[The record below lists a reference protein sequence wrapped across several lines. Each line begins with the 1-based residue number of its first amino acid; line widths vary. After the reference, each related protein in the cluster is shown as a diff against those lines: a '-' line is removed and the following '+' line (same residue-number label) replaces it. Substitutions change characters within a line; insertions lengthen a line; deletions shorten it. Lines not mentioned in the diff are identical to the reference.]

1 MLATRKKMPFSLAVV
16 LNPTVP
22 LKKGI
27 PYPFVSMDA
36 VDPSSRY
43 VQASEVRIFNGS
55 GSRFCAGDILMA
67 RITPCLENGKIAQF
81 DADKDEMG
89 HGSTEFIIIRG
100 REGLSDTTYCYYLTK
115 SDLVRKYAVSQ
126 MSGTSGR
133 QRVQLD
139 AFNSLFIELPCLSEQ
154 KAIAHILGTLDD
166 KIGLNRR
173 MNETLEQM
181 ARAIFKSWFVDFD
194 PVRAKMSGRWKKGES
209 LPGLPAHL
217 WDLFPDRLLP
227 SELGDIPEGWKIS
240 DLHSIASFLNGL
252 PLQNYPPKE
261 GRGLPIIK
269 ISQLHNRNISG
280 AEMASDDIDPEFIIN
295 NGDIIFSWSGSLECV
310 LWTGGKGAL
319 NQHLF
324 KVSSQSFP
332 MWWVYFWI
340 HQHLPAFRKIA
351 AGKATTMGHIQRH
364 HLEEAKIILPPDF
377 IMEKADELISPLW
390 LRLIQ
395 LSSQNSSLSGLRDI
409 LLPKLISGQIDLVK
423 FCTSGET

>member
-1 MLATRKKMPFSLAVV
+1 VTAKWQL
-16 LNPTVP
+16 VP
-22 LKKGI
+22 LKSIAELHMELVNPADQPDQLFQLFSI
-27 PYPFVSMDA
+27 PAFDTFQKPELQRGLKIGSHKFSVPKEAVLVSKLNPQFPRVWEVMVEEGYPA
-36 VDPSSRY
+36 L
-43 VQASEVRIFNGS
+43 A
-55 GSRFCAGDILMA
+55 
-67 RITPCLENGKIAQF
+67 
-81 DADKDEMG
+81 
-89 HGSTEFIIIRG
+89 STEFLVLRPRAGI
-100 REGLSDTTYCYYLTK
+100 GLHFL
-115 SDLVRKYAVSQ
+115 KYVCLSPVFLSQ
-126 MSGTSGR
+126 MQAMVTGTSGSH
-133 QRVQLD
+133 QRVSTKDIL
-139 AFNSLFIELPCLSEQ
+139 NIPVRVPPLFAQRIV
-154 KAIAHILGTLDD
+154 AHILGTLDD
-166 KIGLNRR
+166 KIELNRR

-181 ARAIFKSWFVDFD
+181 ARAIFKSWLVDFD